1 MLVSDAIQICGLVIV
16 NSSFFSGE
24 AKDEFDN
31 LPGNFLRQRLYI
43 LLVLLITVAAVSEA
57 SEAVAEQMDSV
68 TLDEVIIIESRRK
81 EIIQSQRL
89 DGTQLQSLNS
99 QSVADALRYFSG
111 IQVKDFGGI
120 GGIKTINIRS
130 MGTHHVGVFYDGLQ
144 LGNAQNGQI
153 DLGRYSLDNIEEINL
168 YNGQKS
174 NIFQSAKDFGSSG
187 TIYIRTRRPRWKGDE
202 KFHFTGQFKTGS
214 FGLVNPEVV
223 WEQRLGERISLSA
236 SASYTNANG
245 KYDFRYRRLN
255 LDGTVAYDTTATR
268 HNSDIEAFRAEV
280 STFGYLDHGQWCGKV
295 YYYDSQRGIPGAI
308 VNNVFRNGERQWDRN
323 FFAQGSFEY
332 TFSPRYQMKG
342 SAKWAW
348 DYMRFL
354 RDDPKEL
361 YIDNSYYQQEAYL
374 SVANI
379 FRLTSWWDVSASVDA
394 QWNTMNAN
402 MSNFMYPT
410 RWSQYVAVASAVRYG
425 RLSAQASLLGT
436 FVQERAG
443 NEHVGGRSTAHRNE
457 FTPAL
462 FLSWQPLLSTDWH
475 VNAFVKKA
483 FRMPTFNDLYYTE
496 VGNKDLQPE
505 YTWQY
510 SIGSDYRFSLN
521 NEIFKSL
528 SIKGDAYYN
537 KVTNK
542 IVAYPAGQQF
552 RWTML
557 NLGLVEI
564 LGAELGAETAL
575 RFGKV
580 DGVLR
585 LNYTYQK
592 ARDFTDRSDSYYGDQ
607 IPYIPLHSGS
617 VAGRLS
623 WRGWDLNYSFIY
635 TGKRYNAQ
643 ENIPQNVEQPW
654 YTHDA
659 SLVWNFLLRKV
670 NCRVGLEVNNIFNQ
684 DYEVILNYPMPG
696 RNYKLTLKVNI

>member
-1 MLVSDAIQICGLVIV
+1 MLAMVDLSAYAVEVEAESFDSTVLEEVIV
-16 NSSFFSGE
+16 
-24 AKDEFDN
+24 
-31 LPGNFLRQRLYI
+31 Q
-43 LLVLLITVAAVSEA
+43 
-57 SEAVAEQMDSV
+57 
-68 TLDEVIIIESRRK
+68 SRRK

-111 IQVKDFGGI
+111 IQVKDFGGV

-130 MGTHHVGVFYDGLQ
+130 MGSHHVGVFYDGIQ

-174 NIFQSAKDFGSSG
+174 NIFQGAKDFGSSG
-187 TIYIRTRRPRWKGDE
+187 TIYIRTRRPRWKDDE
-202 KFHFTGQFKTGS
+202 QFHLMAQLKTGS
-214 FGLVNPEVV
+214 FGLINPEVV
-223 WEQRLGERISLSA
+223 WEQRLSDCISLSA
-236 SASYTNANG
+236 SASYTNADG
-245 KYDFRYRRLN
+245 EYDFHYRRLN

-295 YYYDSQRGIPGAI
+295 YYYDSERGIPGAI

-323 FFAQGSFEY
+323 LFVQGSFEY
-332 TFSPRYQMKG
+332 SFSPRYQIKG

-379 FRLTSWWDVSASVDA
+379 FRMTSWWDLSASIDA

-410 RWSQYVAVASAVRYG
+410 RWTQYVSVASAFKYG
-425 RLSAQASLLGT
+425 GLSAQASVLGS
-436 FVQERAG
+436 FVQDRIG
-443 NEHVGGRSTAHRNE
+443 NEYVGGRRTTCRDE

-462 FLSWQPLLSTDWH
+462 FLSWQPLSSADWH
-475 VNAFVKKA
+475 INGFVKKA

-496 VGNKDLQPE
+496 VGNKDLEPE

-510 SIGSDYRFSLN
+510 SIGSSYNKPTNHPVFKLFSV
-521 NEIFKSL
+521 
-528 SIKGDAYYN
+528 KGDAYYN

-542 IVAYPAGQQF
+542 IVAYPSGQQF

-557 NLGLVEI
+557 NLGMVEI
-564 LGAELGAETAL
+564 LGVELGAETAMK
-575 RFGKV
+575 FGKV
-580 DGVLR
+580 DGALR

-592 ARDFTDRSDSYYGDQ
+592 ARDFTDCADSYYGDQ

-623 WRGWDLNYSFIY
+623 WRGWDFNYSFIY
-635 TGKRYNAQ
+635 TGERYNAQ
-643 ENIPQNVEQPW
+643 ENIPQNHEQPW

-659 SLVWNFLLRKV
+659 SLVWNFPLNKV
-670 NCRVGLEVNNIFNQ
+670 RCRVGLEVNNIFDQ

-696 RNYKLTLKVNI
+696 RNYKVTLKINI

>member
-1 MLVSDAIQICGLVIV
+1 MLSVASIV
-16 NSSFFSGE
+16 PSF
-24 AKDEFDN
+24 
-31 LPGNFLRQRLYI
+31 
-43 LLVLLITVAAVSEA
+43 A
-57 SEAVAEQMDSV
+57 SEIDAEMLD
-68 TLDEVIIIESRRK
+68 TLSLSEITITESRHKEVIR
-81 EIIQSQRL
+81 SQRL
-89 DGTQLQSLNS
+89 DGKQLQSLNS

-130 MGTHHVGVFYDGLQ
+130 MGSQHVGVFYDGLQ

-187 TIYIRTRRPRWKGDE
+187 TIYIRTRRPRWSHDE
-202 KFHFTGQFKTGS
+202 KFHLMGQFKTGS
-214 FGLVNPEVV
+214 FGLINPEVV
-223 WEQRLGERISLSA
+223 WEQRLSQRVSLSA

-245 KYDFRYRRLN
+245 EYEYRYRRLN
-255 LDGTVAYDTTATR
+255 LDGTVAYDTTAIR
-268 HNSDIEAFRAEV
+268 HNGDIEAFRAEV
-280 STFGYLDHGQWCGKV
+280 STFGFLDKGQWCGKV
-295 YYYDSQRGIPGAI
+295 YYYDSERGIPGAI
-308 VNNVFRNGERQWDRN
+308 VNNVFKNGERQWDRN

-332 TFSPRYQMKG
+332 SFSPRYQMKG

-361 YIDNSYYQQEAYL
+361 YIDNSYYQQEAYM

-379 FRLTSWWDVSASVDA
+379 FRMTSWWDLSASFDA
-394 QWNTMNAN
+394 QWNMMNAN
-402 MSNFMYPT
+402 MRNFMFPT
-410 RWSQYVAVASAVRYG
+410 RWSQYVSVATAMRYG
-425 RLSAQASLLGT
+425 SLSGQVSVLGT
-436 FVQERAG
+436 FIQDEAG
-443 NEHVGGRSTAHRNE
+443 NERVGRVTNSRNE

-462 FLSWQPLLSTDWH
+462 FFSWQPIEISDWH
-475 VNAFVKKA
+475 VNGFVKKS

-496 VGNKDLQPE
+496 VGNKDLEPE

-510 SIGSDYRFSLN
+510 SIGSRYQMQLGN
-521 NEIFKSL
+521 NIFKS
-528 SIKGDAYYN
+528 IVINGDAYYN

-542 IVAYPAGQQF
+542 IVAYPSGQQF

-564 LGAELGAETAL
+564 YGIEVGTESNMK
-575 RFGKV
+575 FGPV
-580 DGVLR
+580 DGTLR
-585 LNYTYQK
+585 LNYTYQN
-592 ARDFTDRSDSYYGDQ
+592 ARDFTDPSDSYYGGQ

-617 VAGRLS
+617 VAARLS
-623 WRGWDLNYSFIY
+623 WQGLDLNYSFIY
-635 TGKRYNAQ
+635 TGERYNAQ
-643 ENIPQNVEQPW
+643 ENIPQNYEQPW

-659 SLVWNFLLRKV
+659 SLVWNFLWGKV
-670 NCRVGLEVNNIFNQ
+670 NCRVVLEVNNIFNQ

>member
-1 MLVSDAIQICGLVIV
+1 MLDTLSL
-16 NSSFFSGE
+16 SE
-24 AKDEFDN
+24 
-31 LPGNFLRQRLYI
+31 
-43 LLVLLITVAAVSEA
+43 ITI
-57 SEAVAEQMDSV
+57 
-68 TLDEVIIIESRRK
+68 TESRRK
-81 EIIQSQRL
+81 EVIQSQRL
-89 DGTQLQSLNS
+89 DGAQLQSLNS

-130 MGTHHVGVFYDGLQ
+130 MGSQHVGVFYDGLQ

-187 TIYIRTRRPRWKGDE
+187 TIYIRTRRPRWSGDE
-202 KFHFTGQFKTGS
+202 KFHFMGQVKTGS
-214 FGLVNPEVV
+214 FGLINPEVV
-223 WEQRLGERISLSA
+223 LEHRLSRRVSLST
-236 SASYTNANG
+236 SVSYTNANG
-245 KYDFRYRRLN
+245 EYDFRYRRLN

-268 HNSDIEAFRAEV
+268 KNSDIEAFRAEV
-280 STFGYLDHGQWCGKV
+280 STFGYLDKGQWCGKV
-295 YYYDSQRGIPGAI
+295 YYYDSERGIPGAI
-308 VNNVFRNGERQWDRN
+308 VNNVFKNGERQWDKN
-323 FFAQGSFEY
+323 LFAQGSFEY
-332 TFSPRYQMKG
+332 SFSQKYQMKG

-361 YIDNSYYQQEAYL
+361 YIDNSYYQQEAYI

-379 FRLTSWWDVSASVDA
+379 YRVASWCDLSASVDA
-394 QWNTMNAN
+394 QWNTMNSN
-402 MSNFMYPT
+402 MRNFMYPT
-410 RWSQYVAVASAVRYG
+410 RWSQYVSVATAMHYG
-425 RLSAQASLLGT
+425 GLSGQASLLGT
-436 FVQERAG
+436 FVQDKAG
-443 NEHVGGRSTAHRNE
+443 NDRVGRSMTYRNE
-457 FTPAL
+457 FTPAF
-462 FLSWQPLLSTDWH
+462 FLSWQPLEASDWH
-475 VNAFVKKA
+475 INGFVKKA

-496 VGNKDLQPE
+496 IGNKDLLPE

-510 SIGSDYRFSLN
+510 SIGSRYQKALN
-521 NEIFKSL
+521 NPVLL
-528 SIKGDAYYN
+528 SFALNADAYYN

-542 IVAYPAGQQF
+542 IVAYPSGQQF

-564 LGAELGAETAL
+564 LGVEASAESTMKFGA
-575 RFGKV
+575 V
-580 DGVLR
+580 DGALR
-585 LNYTYQK
+585 LNYTYQN
-592 ARDFTDRSDSYYGDQ
+592 ARDFTDVRDSYYGDQ

-623 WRGWDLNYSFIY
+623 WKGIDFNYSFIY
-635 TGKRYNAQ
+635 TGERYNAQ
-643 ENIPQNVEQPW
+643 ENIPQNYEQPW

-659 SLVWNFLLRKV
+659 SLVWNFPWNKV
-670 NCRVGLEVNNIFNQ
+670 KCRVALEVNNIFNQ

-696 RNYKLTLKVNI
+696 RNYKITLKVNI

>member
-1 MLVSDAIQICGLVIV
+1 MLIVVSIV
-16 NSSFFSGE
+16 PTF
-24 AKDEFDN
+24 
-31 LPGNFLRQRLYI
+31 
-43 LLVLLITVAAVSEA
+43 A
-57 SEAVAEQMDSV
+57 SEIDAEMLD
-68 TLDEVIIIESRRK
+68 TLSLSEITITESRRK
-81 EIIQSQRL
+81 EVIRSQRL
-89 DGTQLQSLNS
+89 EGELLQSLNS

-111 IQVKDFGGI
+111 IQVKDFGGV

-130 MGTHHVGVFYDGLQ
+130 MGSQHVGVFYDGLQ

-187 TIYIRTRRPRWKGDE
+187 TIYIRTRRPRWSGDE
-202 KFHFTGQFKTGS
+202 KFHLMGQFKIGS
-214 FGLVNPEVV
+214 FGLINPEVV
-223 WEQRLGERISLSA
+223 WEQRLSQRVSLSA

-245 KYDFRYRRLN
+245 EYEYRYRRLN
-255 LDGTVAYDTTATR
+255 LDGSVAYDTTAIR
-268 HNSDIEAFRAEV
+268 HNGDIEAIRAEV
-280 STFGYLDHGQWCGKV
+280 STFGFLDKGQWCGKV
-295 YYYDSQRGIPGAI
+295 YYYDSERGIPGAI
-308 VNNVFRNGERQWDRN
+308 VNNVFKNGERQWDRN
-323 FFAQGSFEY
+323 FFAQGGFEY
-332 TFSPRYQMKG
+332 SFSHCYQMKG

-379 FRLTSWWDVSASVDA
+379 FRMTSWWDLSASVDA

-402 MSNFMYPT
+402 MRNFMYPT
-410 RWSQYVAVASAVRYG
+410 RWSQYVSVATAMRYRG
-425 RLSAQASLLGT
+425 LSGQASVLGT
-436 FVQERAG
+436 FIQDIAG
-443 NEHVGGRSTAHRNE
+443 NERVGRSITLRNE
-457 FTPAL
+457 YTPAL
-462 FLSWQPLLSTDWH
+462 FLSWQPIETCDWQI
-475 VNAFVKKA
+475 NGFVKKA

-496 VGNKDLQPE
+496 VGNKYLEPE

-510 SIGSDYRFSLN
+510 SIGSRYQMQLGN
-521 NEIFKSL
+521 NMLKTIA
-528 SIKGDAYYN
+528 INGDAYYN

-542 IVAYPAGQQF
+542 IVAYPSGQQF

-557 NLGLVEI
+557 NLGMVEI
-564 LGAELGAETAL
+564 YGVEVGTESNMK
-575 RFGKV
+575 FGPI
-580 DGVLR
+580 DGSLR
-585 LNYTYQK
+585 LNYTYQN
-592 ARDFTDRSDSYYGDQ
+592 ARDFTDPSDSYYGDQ

-617 VAGRLS
+617 VAARLS
-623 WRGWDLNYSFIY
+623 WQRLDLNYSFIY
-635 TGKRYNAQ
+635 TGERYNAQ
-643 ENIPQNVEQPW
+643 ENIPQNYEQPW

-659 SLVWNFLLRKV
+659 SLVWNFRWGKV

>member
-1 MLVSDAIQICGLVIV
+1 MTI
-16 NSSFFSGE
+16 
-24 AKDEFDN
+24 K
-31 LPGNFLRQRLYI
+31 PGNFLLQRLYI
-43 LLVLLITVAAVSEA
+43 LLLTMGSILPSFASDIDAEMLDTLSLSEITI
-57 SEAVAEQMDSV
+57 
-68 TLDEVIIIESRRK
+68 TESRRK
-81 EIIQSQRL
+81 EVIRSQRL
-89 DGTQLQSLNS
+89 DGEMLQSLNS

-111 IQVKDFGGI
+111 IQVKDFGGV

-130 MGTHHVGVFYDGLQ
+130 MGSHHVGVFYDGIQ

-187 TIYIRTRRPRWKGDE
+187 TIYIRTRRPRWIGNE
-202 KFHFTGQFKTGS
+202 KFHLMAQLKAGS
-214 FGLVNPEVV
+214 FGLINPEVV
-223 WEQRLGERISLSA
+223 WEQRLSDRISFSA
-236 SASYTNANG
+236 SASYTNSNG
-245 KYDFRYRRLN
+245 EYDFRYRRLN

-280 STFGYLDHGQWCGKV
+280 SAFGFLDKGQWCGKV
-295 YYYDSQRGIPGAI
+295 YYYDSERGIPGAI

-323 FFAQGSFEY
+323 LFAQGSFEY
-332 TFSPRYQMKG
+332 SFLPRYQMKG

-361 YIDNSYYQQEAYL
+361 YINNNYYQQEAYL
-374 SVANI
+374 SVANV
-379 FRLTSWWDVSASVDA
+379 FHLNSWWDLSASVDA
-394 QWNTMNAN
+394 QWNTMNADLN
-402 MSNFMYPT
+402 NFMFPI
-410 RWSQYVAVASAVRYG
+410 RWSQYVSVATAFKYKG
-425 RLSAQASLLGT
+425 LSAQASILGT
-436 FVQERAG
+436 FIQDRAG
-443 NEHVGGRSTAHRNE
+443 NDYVGGRSTAFRDE

-462 FLSWQPLLSTDWH
+462 FLSWQPLSTSQWS
-475 VNAFVKKA
+475 VNGFVKKA

-496 VGNKDLQPE
+496 VGNKDLEPE

-510 SIGSDYRFSLN
+510 SIGSEFEKNFDHAV
-521 NEIFKSL
+521 FKMFL
-528 SIKGDAYYN
+528 IKGDAYYN

-564 LGAELGAETAL
+564 WGVELSAESVMK
-575 RFGKV
+575 FGNV
-580 DGVLR
+580 DGALR

-592 ARDFTDRSDSYYGDQ
+592 ACDFTDRDDSYYGDQ

-635 TGKRYNAQ
+635 TGERYNAQ
-643 ENIPQNVEQPW
+643 ENIPQNYEQPW

-659 SLVWNFLLRKV
+659 SLVWNLPLKSV
-670 NCRVGLEVNNIFNQ
+670 KCRVGLEVNNIFDQ

-696 RNYKLTLKVNI
+696 RNYKVTLKVNI

>member
-1 MLVSDAIQICGLVIV
+1 ML
-16 NSSFFSGE
+16 
-24 AKDEFDN
+24 
-31 LPGNFLRQRLYI
+31 QRLYI
-43 LLVLLITVAAVSEA
+43 LFLITVSILPSYA
-57 SEAVAEQMDSV
+57 SEIDAEMLD
-68 TLDEVIIIESRRK
+68 TLSLSEITITESRRK
-81 EIIQSQRL
+81 EIISSQRL
-89 DGTQLQSLNS
+89 DGEMLKSLNS

-111 IQVKDFGGI
+111 IQVKDFGGV

-130 MGTHHVGVFYDGLQ
+130 MGSHHVGVFYDGIQ

-187 TIYIRTRRPRWKGDE
+187 TIYLRTRRPRWSGDE
-202 KFHFTGQFKTGS
+202 KFHLMAQLKAGS
-214 FGLVNPEVV
+214 FGLINPEVV
-223 WEQRLGERISLSA
+223 WEQRLSDRISLSA

-245 KYDFRYRRLN
+245 EYDFCYRRLN
-255 LDGTVAYDTTATR
+255 LDGSVAYDTTATR

-280 STFGYLDHGQWCGKV
+280 SAFGFLDKGQWCGKV
-295 YYYDSQRGIPGAI
+295 YYYDSERGIPGAI

-323 FFAQGSFEY
+323 LFAQGSFEY
-332 TFSPRYQMKG
+332 SFSPRYQMKG

-361 YIDNSYYQQEAYL
+361 YIDNNYYQQEAYL
-374 SVANI
+374 SVANV
-379 FRLTSWWDVSASVDA
+379 FHVNSWWDLSASVDA
-394 QWNTMNAN
+394 QWNTMNADLN
-402 MSNFMYPT
+402 NFMYPT
-410 RWSQYVAVASAVRYG
+410 RWSQYVSVATAFKHKG
-425 RLSAQASLLGT
+425 LSAQASVLGT
-436 FVQERAG
+436 FIQDCTG
-443 NEHVGGRSTAHRNE
+443 NDYVGGSSTIFRDE

-462 FLSWQPLLSTDWH
+462 FLSWQPLSTSQWS
-475 VNAFVKKA
+475 VNGFVKKA

-496 VGNKDLQPE
+496 VGNKDLEPE

-510 SIGSDYRFSLN
+510 SIGSEYKKSIN
-521 NEIFKSL
+521 HAIFKAF

-564 LGAELGAETAL
+564 WGVELSAESVMK
-575 RFGKV
+575 FGNV
-580 DGVLR
+580 DGALR

-592 ARDFTDRSDSYYGDQ
+592 ACDFTDRDDSYYGDQ

-617 VAGRLS
+617 VAGRIS

-635 TGKRYNAQ
+635 TGERYNAQ
-643 ENIPQNVEQPW
+643 ENIPQNYEQPW

-659 SLVWNFLLRKV
+659 SLVWNFLLKSV
-670 NCRVGLEVNNIFNQ
+670 KCRVGLEVNNIFNQ

-696 RNYKLTLKVNI
+696 RNYKVTLKVNI

>member
-1 MLVSDAIQICGLVIV
+1 ML
-16 NSSFFSGE
+16 
-24 AKDEFDN
+24 
-31 LPGNFLRQRLYI
+31 QRLYI
-43 LLVLLITVAAVSEA
+43 LLLTMGSILPSFASDIDAEMLDTLSLSEITI
-57 SEAVAEQMDSV
+57 
-68 TLDEVIIIESRRK
+68 TESRRK
-81 EIIQSQRL
+81 EVIRSQRL
-89 DGTQLQSLNS
+89 DGEMLQSLNS

-111 IQVKDFGGI
+111 IQVKDFGGV

-130 MGTHHVGVFYDGLQ
+130 MGSHHVGVFYDGIQ

-187 TIYIRTRRPRWKGDE
+187 TIYIRTRRPRWSGDE
-202 KFHFTGQFKTGS
+202 KFHLMAQLKAGS
-214 FGLVNPEVV
+214 FGLINPEVV
-223 WEQRLGERISLSA
+223 WEQRLSDRISLSA

-245 KYDFRYRRLN
+245 EYDFRYRRLN

-280 STFGYLDHGQWCGKV
+280 SAFGFLDKGQWCGKV
-295 YYYDSQRGIPGAI
+295 YYYDSERGIPGAI

-323 FFAQGSFEY
+323 LFAQGSFEY
-332 TFSPRYQMKG
+332 SFSPRYQMKG

-361 YIDNSYYQQEAYL
+361 YINNNYYQQEAYL
-374 SVANI
+374 SVANV
-379 FRLTSWWDVSASVDA
+379 FHVNSWWDLSASVDA
-394 QWNTMNAN
+394 QWNTMNADLN
-402 MSNFMYPT
+402 NFMFPT
-410 RWSQYVAVASAVRYG
+410 RWSQYVSVATAFKYKG
-425 RLSAQASLLGT
+425 LSAQASVLGT
-436 FVQERAG
+436 FIQDCVG
-443 NEHVGGRSTAHRNE
+443 NDYVGGRSTTFRDE

-462 FLSWQPLLSTDWH
+462 FLSWQPLSISQWS
-475 VNAFVKKA
+475 VNGFVKKA

-496 VGNKDLQPE
+496 VGNKDLEPE

-510 SIGSDYRFSLN
+510 SIGSEYKKNF
-521 NEIFKSL
+521 EHAIFKTF

-564 LGAELGAETAL
+564 WGVELSAESVMK
-575 RFGKV
+575 FGNV
-580 DGVLR
+580 DGALR

-592 ARDFTDRSDSYYGDQ
+592 ACDFTDRDDSYYGDQ

-635 TGKRYNAQ
+635 TGERYNAQ
-643 ENIPQNVEQPW
+643 ENIPQNYEQPW

-659 SLVWNFLLRKV
+659 SLVWNLPLKSV
-670 NCRVGLEVNNIFNQ
+670 KCRVGLEVNNIFDQ

-696 RNYKLTLKVNI
+696 RNYKVTLKVNI

>member
-1 MLVSDAIQICGLVIV
+1 ML
-16 NSSFFSGE
+16 
-24 AKDEFDN
+24 
-31 LPGNFLRQRLYI
+31 QRLYI
-43 LLVLLITVAAVSEA
+43 LFLITVSILPSYA
-57 SEAVAEQMDSV
+57 SEIDAEMLD
-68 TLDEVIIIESRRK
+68 TLSLSEITITESRRK
-81 EIIQSQRL
+81 EIISSQRL
-89 DGTQLQSLNS
+89 DGEMLKSLNS

-111 IQVKDFGGI
+111 IQVKDFGGV

-130 MGTHHVGVFYDGLQ
+130 MGSHHVGVFYDGIQ

-187 TIYIRTRRPRWKGDE
+187 TIYIRTRRPRWSGDE
-202 KFHFTGQFKTGS
+202 KFHLMAQLKAGS
-214 FGLVNPEVV
+214 FGLINPEVV
-223 WEQRLGERISLSA
+223 WEQRLSDRISLSA

-245 KYDFRYRRLN
+245 EYDFRYRRLN
-255 LDGTVAYDTTATR
+255 LDGSVAYDTTATR

-280 STFGYLDHGQWCGKV
+280 SAFGFLDKGQWCGKV
-295 YYYDSQRGIPGAI
+295 YYYDSERGIPGAI

-323 FFAQGSFEY
+323 LFAQGSFEY
-332 TFSPRYQMKG
+332 SFSPRYQMKG

-361 YIDNSYYQQEAYL
+361 YINNNYYQQEAYL
-374 SVANI
+374 SVANV
-379 FRLTSWWDVSASVDA
+379 FHVNSWWDLSASVDA
-394 QWNTMNAN
+394 QWNTMNADLN
-402 MSNFMYPT
+402 NFMFPT
-410 RWSQYVAVASAVRYG
+410 RWSQYVSVATAFKYKG
-425 RLSAQASLLGT
+425 LSAQASVLGT
-436 FVQERAG
+436 FIQDCVG
-443 NEHVGGRSTAHRNE
+443 NDYVGGRSTTFRDE

-462 FLSWQPLLSTDWH
+462 FLSWQPLSISQWS
-475 VNAFVKKA
+475 VNGFVKKA

-496 VGNKDLQPE
+496 VGNKDLEPE

-510 SIGSDYRFSLN
+510 SIGSEYKKNF
-521 NEIFKSL
+521 EHAIFKTF

-564 LGAELGAETAL
+564 WGVELSAESVMK
-575 RFGKV
+575 FGNV
-580 DGVLR
+580 DGALR

-592 ARDFTDRSDSYYGDQ
+592 ACDFTDRDDSYYGDQ

-635 TGKRYNAQ
+635 TGERYNAQ
-643 ENIPQNVEQPW
+643 ENIPQNYEQPW

-659 SLVWNFLLRKV
+659 SLAWNFPLKSV
-670 NCRVGLEVNNIFNQ
+670 KCRVGLEVNNIFNQ

-696 RNYKLTLKVNI
+696 RNYKVTLKVNI

>member
-1 MLVSDAIQICGLVIV
+1 MLSVASIV
-16 NSSFFSGE
+16 PSF
-24 AKDEFDN
+24 
-31 LPGNFLRQRLYI
+31 
-43 LLVLLITVAAVSEA
+43 A
-57 SEAVAEQMDSV
+57 SEIDAEMLD
-68 TLDEVIIIESRRK
+68 TLSLSEITITESRHKEVIR
-81 EIIQSQRL
+81 SQRL
-89 DGTQLQSLNS
+89 DGKQLQSLNS

-130 MGTHHVGVFYDGLQ
+130 MGSQHVGVFYDGLQ

-187 TIYIRTRRPRWKGDE
+187 TIYIRTRRPRWSHDE
-202 KFHFTGQFKTGS
+202 KFHLMGQFKTGS
-214 FGLVNPEVV
+214 FGLINPEVV
-223 WEQRLGERISLSA
+223 WEQRLSQRVSLSA

-245 KYDFRYRRLN
+245 EYEYRYRRLN
-255 LDGTVAYDTTATR
+255 LDGTVAYDTTAIR
-268 HNSDIEAFRAEV
+268 HNGDIEAFRAEV
-280 STFGYLDHGQWCGKV
+280 STFGFLDKGQWCGKV
-295 YYYDSQRGIPGAI
+295 YYYDSERGIPGAI
-308 VNNVFRNGERQWDRN
+308 VNNVFKNGERQWDRN

-332 TFSPRYQMKG
+332 SFSHCYQMKG

-361 YIDNSYYQQEAYL
+361 YIDNSYYQQEAYM

-379 FRLTSWWDVSASVDA
+379 FRMTSWWDLSASFDA
-394 QWNTMNAN
+394 QWNMMNAN
-402 MSNFMYPT
+402 MRNFMFPT
-410 RWSQYVAVASAVRYG
+410 RWSQYVSVATAMRYG
-425 RLSAQASLLGT
+425 SLSGQVSVLGT
-436 FVQERAG
+436 FIQDEAG
-443 NEHVGGRSTAHRNE
+443 NERVGRVTNSRNE

-462 FLSWQPLLSTDWH
+462 FFSWQPIEISDWH
-475 VNAFVKKA
+475 VNGFVKKS

-496 VGNKDLQPE
+496 VGNKDLEPE

-510 SIGSDYRFSLN
+510 SIGSRYQMQLGN
-521 NEIFKSL
+521 NIFKS
-528 SIKGDAYYN
+528 IVINGDAYYN

-542 IVAYPAGQQF
+542 IVAYPSGQQF

-564 LGAELGAETAL
+564 YGIEVGTESNMK
-575 RFGKV
+575 FGPV
-580 DGVLR
+580 DGTLR
-585 LNYTYQK
+585 LNYTYQN
-592 ARDFTDRSDSYYGDQ
+592 ARDFTDPSDSYYGGQ

-617 VAGRLS
+617 VAARLS
-623 WRGWDLNYSFIY
+623 WQGLDLNYSFIY
-635 TGKRYNAQ
+635 TGERYNAQ
-643 ENIPQNVEQPW
+643 ENIPQNYEQPW

-659 SLVWNFLLRKV
+659 SLVWNFLWGKV
-670 NCRVGLEVNNIFNQ
+670 NCRVVLEVNNIFNQ

>member
-1 MLVSDAIQICGLVIV
+1 MLDTLSLSEVT
-16 NSSFFSGE
+16 
-24 AKDEFDN
+24 
-31 LPGNFLRQRLYI
+31 
-43 LLVLLITVAAVSEA
+43 IT
-57 SEAVAEQMDSV
+57 
-68 TLDEVIIIESRRK
+68 ESRRK

-89 DGTQLQSLNS
+89 DGKQLQSLNS

-120 GGIKTINIRS
+120 GGIKTVNIRS
-130 MGTHHVGVFYDGLQ
+130 MGSHHVGVFYDGLQ

-187 TIYIRTRRPRWKGDE
+187 TIYIRTRRPRWSEGERSHLMAQLKV
-202 KFHFTGQFKTGS
+202 GS
-214 FGLVNPEVV
+214 FGLVNPELV
-223 WEQRLGERISLSA
+223 WEQRLSKRISLSA

-245 KYDFRYRRLN
+245 EYDFRYRRLN

-280 STFGYLDHGQWCGKV
+280 STFGFLDKGQWCGKV
-295 YYYDSQRGIPGAI
+295 YYYESERGIPGAI

-323 FFAQGSFEY
+323 IFAQGYFEY
-332 TFSPRYQMKG
+332 SVSPRYQVKG

-361 YIDNSYYQQEAYL
+361 YIDNNYYQQEVYA

-379 FRLTSWWDVSASVDA
+379 VKLSSWCDVSASVDA
-394 QWNTMNAN
+394 QWNAMNADMN
-402 MSNFMYPT
+402 NFMYPT
-410 RWSQYVAVASAVRYG
+410 RFTEYVSLATAVHYS
-425 RLSAQASLLGT
+425 RLNAQVSILGT
-436 FVQERAG
+436 FVQDEAG
-443 NEHVGGRSTAHRNE
+443 ADYIGGRNTTCRNE
-457 FTPAL
+457 FTPAI
-462 FLSWQPLLSTDWH
+462 FMSWNPLPNKEWA
-475 VNAFVKKA
+475 VNGFVKRA
-483 FRMPTFNDLYYTE
+483 FRMPTFNDLYYTD
-496 VGNKDLQPE
+496 VGNKELEPE

-510 SIGSDYRFSLN
+510 SIGSRYEKAYNDGVFRG
-521 NEIFKSL
+521 L
-528 SIKGDAYYN
+528 SINGDAYYN

-542 IVAYPAGQQF
+542 IVAYPSGQQF

-557 NLGLVEI
+557 NLGIVEI
-564 LGAELGAETAL
+564 LGIEIGAESKMA
-575 RFGKV
+575 FGDV
-580 DGVLR
+580 DGALR

-592 ARDFTDRSDSYYGDQ
+592 ARDFTDPGDSYYGNQ

-623 WRGWDLNYSFIY
+623 WNSWDLNYSFIY
-635 TGKRYNAQ
+635 TGERYNAQ
-643 ENIPQNVEQPW
+643 ENIPENYEQPW

-659 SLVWNFLLRKV
+659 SLVYNFPIGKV
-670 NCRVGLEVNNIFNQ
+670 KCRAALEVNNIFNQ
-684 DYEVILNYPMPG
+684 DYEVIINYPMPG
-696 RNYKLTLKVNI
+696 RNYKITLKVNI

>member
-1 MLVSDAIQICGLVIV
+1 MVSILPSYASDIDAEMLDTLSL
-16 NSSFFSGE
+16 SE
-24 AKDEFDN
+24 
-31 LPGNFLRQRLYI
+31 
-43 LLVLLITVAAVSEA
+43 ITI
-57 SEAVAEQMDSV
+57 
-68 TLDEVIIIESRRK
+68 TESRRK
-81 EIIQSQRL
+81 EIIKSQRL
-89 DGTQLQSLNS
+89 DGAQLQSLNS

-130 MGTHHVGVFYDGLQ
+130 MGSHHVGVFYDGLQ

-187 TIYIRTRRPRWKGDE
+187 TIYIRTRRPRWSEGE
-202 KFHFTGQFKTGS
+202 KYHLMAQVKAGS
-214 FGLVNPEVV
+214 FGLINPELV
-223 WEQRLGERISLSA
+223 WEQRLSDRISLSA
-236 SASYTNANG
+236 SASYTNADG
-245 KYDFRYRRLN
+245 EYEFRYRRLN
-255 LDGTVAYDTTATR
+255 LDGSVAYDTTATR

-280 STFGYLDHGQWCGKV
+280 STFGFLDKGQWCGKV
-295 YYYDSQRGIPGAI
+295 YYYDSERGIPGAI

-323 FFAQGSFEY
+323 LFAQGSFEY
-332 TFSPRYQMKG
+332 SFSPRYQIKG

-361 YIDNSYYQQEAYL
+361 YIDNSFYQQEAYM
-374 SVANI
+374 SVANVVH
-379 FRLTSWWDVSASVDA
+379 LNSWWDVSASVDA

-402 MSNFMYPT
+402 LRNFMYPT
-410 RWSQYVAVASAVRYG
+410 RWSQYISVASAIKTG
-425 RLSAQASLLGT
+425 GLSAQASVLGT
-436 FVQERAG
+436 FIQDRAG
-443 NEHVGGRSTAHRNE
+443 ADYVGGRSTTFYNE
-457 FTPAL
+457 FTPAV
-462 FLSWQPLLSTDWH
+462 FLSWQPIDAHDWQL
-475 VNAFVKKA
+475 NGFVKKA

-496 VGNKDLQPE
+496 IGNKNLEPE

-510 SIGSDYRFSLN
+510 SIGSRYQKALN
-521 NEIFKSL
+521 NGLLKTFSVN
-528 SIKGDAYYN
+528 GDAYYN

-564 LGAELGAETAL
+564 LGAEVGAETTM
-575 RFGKV
+575 RFGEV
-580 DGVLR
+580 DGALR
-585 LNYTYQK
+585 LNYTYQN
-592 ARDFTDRSDSYYGDQ
+592 ARDFTDSRDSYYGDQ

-635 TGKRYNAQ
+635 TGPRYNAQ
-643 ENIPQNVEQPW
+643 ENIPQNYEQPW

-659 SLVWNFLLRKV
+659 SLVWNFPLWGVKWRA
-670 NCRVGLEVNNIFNQ
+670 CLEVNNIFDQ

-696 RNYKLTLKVNI
+696 RNYKVTLKVNI

>member
-1 MLVSDAIQICGLVIV
+1 MLAMVDLSAYAVEVEAESFDSTVLEEVIV
-16 NSSFFSGE
+16 
-24 AKDEFDN
+24 
-31 LPGNFLRQRLYI
+31 Q
-43 LLVLLITVAAVSEA
+43 
-57 SEAVAEQMDSV
+57 
-68 TLDEVIIIESRRK
+68 SRRK

-111 IQVKDFGGI
+111 IQVKDFGGV

-130 MGTHHVGVFYDGLQ
+130 MGSHHVGVFYDGIQ

-174 NIFQSAKDFGSSG
+174 NIFQGAKDFGSSG
-187 TIYIRTRRPRWKGDE
+187 TIYIRTRRPRWKDDE
-202 KFHFTGQFKTGS
+202 QFHLMAQLKTGS
-214 FGLVNPEVV
+214 FGLINPEVV
-223 WEQRLGERISLSA
+223 WEQRLSDRISLSA
-236 SASYTNANG
+236 SASYTNADG
-245 KYDFRYRRLN
+245 EYDFHYRRLN

-295 YYYDSQRGIPGAI
+295 YYYDSERGIPGAI

-323 FFAQGSFEY
+323 LFVQGSFEY
-332 TFSPRYQMKG
+332 SFSPRYQIKG

-379 FRLTSWWDVSASVDA
+379 FRMTSWWDLSASVDA

-410 RWSQYVAVASAVRYG
+410 RWTQYVSVASAFKYG
-425 RLSAQASLLGT
+425 GLSAQASVLGT
-436 FVQERAG
+436 FVQDCIG
-443 NEHVGGRSTAHRNE
+443 NEYVGGRRTTCRAE

-462 FLSWQPLLSTDWH
+462 FLSWQPLSSADWH
-475 VNAFVKKA
+475 INGFVKKA

-496 VGNKDLQPE
+496 VGNKDLEPE

-510 SIGSDYRFSLN
+510 SIGSSYNKPTNHPVFKLFSV
-521 NEIFKSL
+521 
-528 SIKGDAYYN
+528 KGDAYYN

-542 IVAYPAGQQF
+542 IVAYPSGQQF

-557 NLGLVEI
+557 NLGMVEI
-564 LGAELGAETAL
+564 LGVELGAETAMK
-575 RFGKV
+575 FGKV
-580 DGVLR
+580 DGALR

-592 ARDFTDRSDSYYGDQ
+592 ARDFTDRADSYYGDQ

-623 WRGWDLNYSFIY
+623 WRGWDFNYSFIY
-635 TGKRYNAQ
+635 TGERYNAQ
-643 ENIPQNVEQPW
+643 ENIPQNHEQPW

-659 SLVWNFLLRKV
+659 SLVWNFPLNKV
-670 NCRVGLEVNNIFNQ
+670 RCRVGLEVNNIFDQ

-696 RNYKLTLKVNI
+696 RNYKVTLKINI

>member
-1 MLVSDAIQICGLVIV
+1 MIRR
-16 NSSFFSGE
+16 F
-24 AKDEFDN
+24 
-31 LPGNFLRQRLYI
+31 YI
-43 LLVLLITVAAVSEA
+43 LLLIAVLSVQSYALEDEIEMLDTLSLSEITI
-57 SEAVAEQMDSV
+57 
-68 TLDEVIIIESRRK
+68 TESRRK
-81 EIIQSQRL
+81 EIIQSQCL
-89 DGTQLQSLNS
+89 DGAQLQSLNS

-130 MGTHHVGVFYDGLQ
+130 MGSQHVGVFYDGLQ

-187 TIYIRTRRPRWKGDE
+187 TIYIRTRRPRWSGDE
-202 KFHFTGQFKTGS
+202 KFHFMGQVKTGS
-214 FGLVNPEVV
+214 FGLINPEVV
-223 WEQRLGERISLSA
+223 LEHRLSRRVSLST
-236 SASYTNANG
+236 SVSYTNANG
-245 KYDFRYRRLN
+245 EYDFRYRRLN

-268 HNSDIEAFRAEV
+268 KNSDIEAFRAEV
-280 STFGYLDHGQWCGKV
+280 STFGYLDKGQWCGKV
-295 YYYDSQRGIPGAI
+295 YYYDSERGIPGAI
-308 VNNVFRNGERQWDRN
+308 VNNVFKNGERQWDKN
-323 FFAQGSFEY
+323 LFAQGSFEY
-332 TFSPRYQMKG
+332 SFSQKYQMKG

-361 YIDNSYYQQEAYL
+361 YIDNSYYQQEAYI

-379 FRLTSWWDVSASVDA
+379 YRVASWCDLSASVDA
-394 QWNTMNAN
+394 QWNTMNSN
-402 MSNFMYPT
+402 MRNFMYPS
-410 RWSQYVAVASAVRYG
+410 RWSQFVSLATAMHYG
-425 RLSAQASLLGT
+425 GLSGQASLLGT
-436 FVQERAG
+436 FVQDKAG
-443 NEHVGGRSTAHRNE
+443 NDRVGRFNTFRNE
-457 FTPAL
+457 FTPAF
-462 FLSWQPLLSTDWH
+462 FLSWQPLEASDWH
-475 VNAFVKKA
+475 INGFVKKA

-496 VGNKDLQPE
+496 IGNKDLLPE

-510 SIGSDYRFSLN
+510 SIGSRYQKALN
-521 NEIFKSL
+521 NPVLL
-528 SIKGDAYYN
+528 SFALNADAYYN

-542 IVAYPAGQQF
+542 IVAYPSGQQF

-564 LGAELGAETAL
+564 LGVEASAESTMK
-575 RFGKV
+575 FGKV
-580 DGVLR
+580 DGALR
-585 LNYTYQK
+585 LNYTYQN
-592 ARDFTDRSDSYYGDQ
+592 ARDFTDVRDSYYGDQ

-623 WRGWDLNYSFIY
+623 WKGIDFNYSFIY
-635 TGKRYNAQ
+635 TGERYNAQ
-643 ENIPQNVEQPW
+643 ENIPQNYEQPW

-659 SLVWNFLLRKV
+659 SLVWNFPWNKV
-670 NCRVGLEVNNIFNQ
+670 KCRVALEVNNIFNQ

-696 RNYKLTLKVNI
+696 RNYKITLKVNI

>member
-1 MLVSDAIQICGLVIV
+1 MIRR
-16 NSSFFSGE
+16 F
-24 AKDEFDN
+24 
-31 LPGNFLRQRLYI
+31 YI
-43 LLVLLITVAAVSEA
+43 LLLIAVLSVQSYALEDEIEMLDTLSLSEITI
-57 SEAVAEQMDSV
+57 
-68 TLDEVIIIESRRK
+68 TESRRK
-81 EIIQSQRL
+81 EVIQSQRL
-89 DGTQLQSLNS
+89 DGAQLQSLNS

-130 MGTHHVGVFYDGLQ
+130 MGSQHVGVFYDGLQ

-187 TIYIRTRRPRWKGDE
+187 TIYIRTRRPRWSGDE
-202 KFHFTGQFKTGS
+202 KFHFMGQVKTGS
-214 FGLVNPEVV
+214 FGLINPEVV
-223 WEQRLGERISLSA
+223 LEHRLNRRVSLSA
-236 SASYTNANG
+236 SASYTYADG
-245 KYDFRYRRLN
+245 EYDFRYRRLN

-268 HNSDIEAFRAEV
+268 QNSDIEAFRAEV
-280 STFGYLDHGQWCGKV
+280 STFGYLDKGQWYGKV
-295 YYYDSQRGIPGAI
+295 YYYDSERGIPGAI
-308 VNNVFRNGERQWDRN
+308 VNNVFKNGERQWDKN
-323 FFAQGSFEY
+323 LFAQGSFEY
-332 TFSPRYQMKG
+332 SFSQKYQMKG
-342 SAKWAW
+342 SAKCAW

-379 FRLTSWWDVSASVDA
+379 YRVASWCDLSASVDA
-394 QWNTMNAN
+394 QWNTMNSN
-402 MSNFMYPT
+402 MRNFMYPT
-410 RWSQYVAVASAVRYG
+410 RWSQYVSVATAMHYG
-425 RLSAQASLLGT
+425 GLSGQASVLGT
-436 FVQERAG
+436 FVQDEAG
-443 NEHVGGRSTAHRNE
+443 NDRVGRFNTYRNE
-457 FTPAL
+457 FTPAF
-462 FLSWQPLLSTDWH
+462 FLSWQPLEARDWH
-475 VNAFVKKA
+475 INGFVKKA

-496 VGNKDLQPE
+496 IGNKDLLPE

-510 SIGSDYRFSLN
+510 SIGSRYQKALN
-521 NEIFKSL
+521 NPVLL
-528 SIKGDAYYN
+528 SFTLNADAYYN

-542 IVAYPAGQQF
+542 IVAYPSGQQF

-564 LGAELGAETAL
+564 LGVEASAESTMK
-575 RFGKV
+575 FGVV
-580 DGVLR
+580 DGALR
-585 LNYTYQK
+585 LNYTYQN
-592 ARDFTDRSDSYYGDQ
+592 ARDFTDVRDSYYGDQ

-623 WRGWDLNYSFIY
+623 WKGVDLNYSFIY
-635 TGKRYNAQ
+635 TGERYNAQ
-643 ENIPQNVEQPW
+643 ENIPQNYEQPW

-659 SLVWNFLLRKV
+659 SLVWSFLWNKV
-670 NCRVGLEVNNIFNQ
+670 KCRVALEVNNIFDQ

-696 RNYKLTLKVNI
+696 RNYKVTLKVNI